1 MEVAV
6 ESSDGD
12 GTYVEL
18 EDLASGEEFELRWN
32 MEKNW
37 VEEERRWASWWTK
50 MVRASLTEQSQQDKW
65 S

>member
-32 MEKNW
+32 MEKN
-37 VEEERRWASWWTK
+37 
-50 MVRASLTEQSQQDKW
+50 
-65 S
+65 